1 MTRTTRRHL
10 GAAVAVAG
18 LLAGTLAGLGPAAAQ
33 STQATPSPSDMP
45 SSGDAPT
52 VLRPVPDIHGRA
64 GQGVTEQH
72 GNDAAS
78 PGGAGGT
85 TVGGPTGAGAT
96 MGGTADG
103 GTGANVPNQQL
114 PAQGSQQ

>member
-10 GAAVAVAG
+10 GVAVGLAA
-18 LLAGTLAGLGPAAAQ
+18 LLAGPGPVAAQ
-33 STQATPSPSDMP
+33 AEQGTPSPSDMP

-64 GQGVTEQH
+64 GQGATEQH
-72 GNDAAS
+72 GNDSAS
-78 PGGAGGT
+78 PGGTGGT
-85 TVGGPTGAGAT
+85 SVGGPTGAGAT
-96 MGGTADG
+96 MGGTVDSSS
-103 GTGANVPNQQL
+103 GANVPNQQM